1 MGDFWNII
9 FSVIFGGVA
18 VVMFYRFFKTSKKIL
33 IKDRRF
39 SGIRI
44 GFVLIGMVTMLAMFS
59 SQNTTFDYVR
69 STLTLLCVSSLMMAR
84 DGIGDEGVVVGGEFY
99 KWKECRAWDLIKKDH
114 SMDVFFTLE
123 SRNKNKP
130 DQYKTKTVEFDEKDM
145 DNVVK
150 FLTLNQG
157 RKKQR
162 MKKR

>member
-18 VVMFYRFFKTSKKIL
+18 VVMFYRFFRTNKKIL

-39 SGIRI
+39 SMIRI
-44 GFVLIGMVTMLAMFS
+44 GFILIGMLTMLAMFS
-59 SQNTTFDYVR
+59 NQNTTFDYVR
-69 STLTLLCVSSLMMAR
+69 STLTLLCVSALMMAR

-99 KWKECRAWDLIKKDH
+99 KWKECRAWDTIKKEH

-130 DQYKTKTVEFDEKDM
+130 DQYKTKTIEFDEKDM
-145 DNVVK
+145 DNVLK